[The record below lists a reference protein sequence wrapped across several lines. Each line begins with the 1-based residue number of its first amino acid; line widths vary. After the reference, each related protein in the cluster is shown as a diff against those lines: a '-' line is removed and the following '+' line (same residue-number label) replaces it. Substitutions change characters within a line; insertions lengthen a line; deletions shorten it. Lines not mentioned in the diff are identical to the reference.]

1 MTITAAEPVVADAA
15 PGGVWDDLVG
25 QDAAIATL
33 RRAARAAARVVAA
46 AGAAELPEGRTE
58 AGLTHAMTHT
68 WLLTGPPGS
77 GRSNAARA
85 FAAALECPEGGC
97 GVCNECVTARS
108 GAHPDV
114 TLCRTEQLSIHV
126 AEVRELALT
135 AALRPVRGRWQVIV
149 VEDADRV
156 TERGANALLKSLEE
170 PARRTVWILC
180 APSADDVI
188 ATIRSRAREVH
199 LVTPSDAAVA
209 RLLVRRDGVDAVMAA
224 QAARA
229 AQGHVGRA
237 RVLAGD
243 AAARARRERVLA
255 LPGSL
260 TSLGACLSAAA
271 DVVEWAKADA
281 AAVAGPLDAAERAG
295 LEASLGVGTRGAK
308 VRSAQAALKDL
319 EAQQK
324 ARATR
329 LQRDSL
335 DWVITELT
343 TWYRDVLAVQ
353 LGAVVT
359 PGTPTDPGRAPEAD
373 GAPGL
378 INDAQAAA
386 VARAAA
392 ALTPD
397 QTLRRIDALLETRAH
412 LSGNVAPLVA
422 MEALMI
428 RLAQF

>member
-1 MTITAAEPVVADAA
+1 MTITTAERVVADVA
-15 PGGVWDDLVG
+15 PGGVWADLVG
-25 QDAAIATL
+25 QDAAVAVL
-33 RRAARAAARVVAA
+33 RRAAAAAARVVTAG
-46 AGAAELPEGRTE
+46 GAAELPEGHRE
-58 AGLTHAMTHT
+58 AGLAHAMTHT

-85 FAAALECPEGGC
+85 FAAALECPAGGC
-97 GVCNECVTARS
+97 GRCNECVTARS

-114 TLCRTEQLSIHV
+114 TLCRTEQLSIGV
-126 AEVRELALT
+126 DEVRDLALT

-199 LVTPSDAAVA
+199 LVTPSDDAVA
-209 RLLVRRDGVDAVMAA
+209 DLLVRRDGVDRVTAT

-237 RVLAGD
+237 RALAGD
-243 AAARARRERVLA
+243 PAARARRERVMS
-255 LPGSL
+255 LPASL
-260 TSLGACLSAAA
+260 TSLGACLAAAA

-281 AAVAGPLDAAERAG
+281 TAVAGPLDATERAA
-295 LEASLGVGTRGAK
+295 LEASLGVGTKGVKA
-308 VRSAQAALKDL
+308 RSAQAALKDL

-324 ARATR
+324 LRATR

-335 DWVITELT
+335 DWVISELT

-353 LGAVVT
+353 LGAVV
-359 PGTPTDPGRAPEAD
+359 PEAAPDPGPAKGPDRSPA
-373 GAPGL
+373 L

-386 VARAAA
+386 VARTAA

-412 LSGNVAPLVA
+412 LAGNVAPLVA